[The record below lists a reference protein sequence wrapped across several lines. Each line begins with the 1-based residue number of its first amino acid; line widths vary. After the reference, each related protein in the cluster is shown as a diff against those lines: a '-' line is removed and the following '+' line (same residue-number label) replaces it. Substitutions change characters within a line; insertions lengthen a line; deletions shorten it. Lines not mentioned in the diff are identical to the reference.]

1 MLNWL
6 KSEYIVYVLCN
17 QSVFHLILDIKKCM
31 YTSVHS
37 KDAITGKKSV
47 AQVKISEFTQNKIS
61 FQTSKSL

>member
-37 KDAITGKKSV
+37 KDAITGKKS
-47 AQVKISEFTQNKIS
+47 KNIRIYTKQNIFS
-61 FQTSKSL
+61 DQ